1 MVEYFLK
8 NRIVTLVLTLLIALG
23 GILSYF
29 KLGKLEDPEF
39 KVKEA
44 LVVTLYPGAN
54 PHQVELEVT
63 DKLEQKIREMPHIEY
78 IDSISKAGYSEIRV
92 KIEEAIPSKEVDQYW
107 DILRKKVA
115 DSKLSLPGTAI
126 SPIVLDDYGDVYGM
140 FFAISSEGYS
150 KEELNHYSKYIKR
163 ELEAI
168 EGVSK
173 AILYG
178 KADSVIEIV
187 IDRAKMAHLGINEKM
202 IYAAILQQ
210 NIPVPTQQIEQG
222 TRYLHLQLNTSFQRI
237 EDIENLV
244 IFSKS
249 NLFKTLTGETGN
261 TLVLKD
267 IADIKK
273 SSSNPSSNMMRFC
286 GKMSIGL
293 QLSPEN
299 GTNVVKTGKRIDE
312 KLKEISSK
320 LPLGIEVHKI
330 YYQPE
335 LVSNAISQFVYNL
348 IASVAVVIGV
358 LLFTMGMRS
367 GLIIGSGLVLSI
379 LGTFI
384 YMLFVKMDLQRVS
397 LGAFIIAMGM
407 LVDNSIVIVDGSLH
421 ALEHKMER
429 YEAVTLPT
437 KKIALPLFGATFVAI
452 AAFLPMYLMKSSIG
466 EYISS
471 LFWVIAI
478 SLGLSWIFSMTQTP
492 LLCYL
497 YLKDPTEQKI
507 SKKRRKFYWI
517 LRTWMNKILH
527 FRKLSLMILAG
538 SFVFILLLS
547 LGISTSFFPN
557 SDKKGFVLNIW
568 TPEGS
573 SLEYTNQVSKILEQ
587 EIAKKKE
594 VENYTTVV
602 GSSPARYYVATIPE
616 LPTTSLAQI
625 IVNVNTLS
633 AIDDLEHSLTEFTW
647 EHLPEVQIQLK
658 RYANG
663 IPTKYPL
670 QLRITGSDPKIL
682 RDLARTV
689 EKKLYEIR
697 GAKNVNVDWKEKILT
712 MSPKLDEQKER
723 KYGVSAFDIASS
735 LNRLGNGNQ
744 VGMFHEGVEDLPIV
758 IREKSGGQ
766 QVNITNLEQVP
777 VWGIGMEAIPFGELI
792 KEKTFVWEDPMIIR
806 HNGKR
811 AIQVQAD
818 VETGMQVEKVRS
830 ILEEKIQN
838 INLPEGYSL
847 EWNGEYYEQNKNIMK
862 VLSYVPIQFMIMFV
876 ACLLLFGSLTDPFI
890 IFIVLP
896 LSLLGIVPGLLIT
909 GRSFGFMAIIGMV
922 SLSGMMIKN
931 SIVLLDEIRYQKLHT
946 DKTEFDAVV
955 DASLSRVRAVSLAA
969 GTTIFGMFPLM
980 FDPLYGEMAITIIFG
995 LTASTLLTLFVV
1007 PLLYVSI
1014 HKIYKK

>member
-140 FFAISSEGYS
+140 FFAISSDGYS

-210 NIPVPTQQIEQG
+210 NIPLPTQQIEQG
-222 TRYLHLQLNTSFQRI
+222 TRYLRLQLNTSFQRI

-267 IADIKK
+267 IAEIKK
-273 SSSNPSSNMMRFC
+273 SSLNPSSNMMRFC

-497 YLKDPTEQKI
+497 YLKDSTEQKI

-517 LRTWMNKILH
+517 LRKWMNKILH

-538 SFVFILLLS
+538 SFVFILVLS

-602 GSSPARYYVATIPE
+602 GSSPSRYYVATIPE

-689 EKKLYEIR
+689 KKKLYKIP

-712 MSPKLDEQKER
+712 MAPKLDEQKER
-723 KYGVSAFDIASS
+723 RYGVSAFDIASS

-777 VWGIGMEAIPFGELI
+777 VWGIGTEAIPFGELI
-792 KEKTFVWEDPMIIR
+792 KEKILVWEDPMIIR

-818 VETGMQVEKVRS
+818 VETGMQVEKVRA
-830 ILEEKIQN
+830 ILEENIQN
-838 INLPEGYSL
+838 ISLPEGYSL